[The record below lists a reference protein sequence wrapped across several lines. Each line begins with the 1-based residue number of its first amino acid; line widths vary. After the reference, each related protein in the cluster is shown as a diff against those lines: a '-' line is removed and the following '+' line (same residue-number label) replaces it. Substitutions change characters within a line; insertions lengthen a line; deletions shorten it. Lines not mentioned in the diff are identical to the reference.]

1 MIIVSDTSPLANLIV
16 VGHVDVLPQLFG
28 AIVIPDAVYLEL
40 LANGENHPVTKTVMT
55 ADWLNVRSVSN
66 QAQVMILER
75 ERRLDPGEAN
85 TIVLAI
91 ELQAT
96 QLLIDERLGRTEA
109 KRQGLRITGILGV
122 LLAAKRQGLIP
133 VVRPVLERFIGE
145 ANFRISNQLYDE
157 TLALAEEAK
166 TD

>member
-1 MIIVSDTSPLANLIV
+1 MIIVSDTSPIANLIV
-16 VGHVDVLPQLFG
+16 VGYVDLLPQLFET
-28 AIVIPDAVYLEL
+28 IVIPDVVYQEL
-40 LANGENHPVTKTVMT
+40 LANGENHPVTETVMT
-55 ADWLNVRSVSN
+55 ADWLDVRSVSD
-66 QAQVMILER
+66 QSQVMILER
-75 ERRLDPGEAN
+75 ECRLDPGEAN
-85 TIVLAI
+85 AIVLAI

-133 VVRPVLERFIGE
+133 VIRPILDRLIGE
-145 ANFRISNQLYDE
+145 ANFRISTQLYTE
-157 TLALAEEAK
+157 ALALAEEAP